1 MSMMIQSS
9 FEVGPSAGSANQ
21 SQAVSD
27 ELASGE
33 SPSFFEVLARSLLPD
48 TEAVGKKVA
57 KEPGS
62 ERKPDPQAADD
73 TVDPAALLMGM
84 NLPIVLPERKPGHA
98 IAGGAAALKDDLNAL
113 TRGGPLLPAA
123 AADRALVA
131 VNRAALVA
139 PDSDALLTGLL
150 PTAAQANLTDARVGL
165 EKAPAMLS
173 AKEMPQGELL
183 AKALAEMAPATGD
196 TKTTLPATPAIP
208 ATPATPAMPATS
220 ATSAT
225 PAAANALTAAVQT
238 LTQNLRRTSS
248 ESGQELPRGEPA
260 GNAVAA
266 KLQANPGAALGLAT
280 AADSRSTNAENE
292 AVLQQAAASKADG
305 QFAATFE
312 ALAADG
318 SKAVLPNAVA
328 GLVSASMEAAS
339 AGNPAPTTLRSHLA
353 PEVGSQGWDKAL
365 SQQMVQMGKGGQQT
379 AELQLNPP
387 GLGPLKVTL
396 NLNDHQM
403 QLTFVSNHAS
413 VRAAVEAAMPQLRAT
428 LAESGISLGNTSV
441 SAESQPQTQNAFSQ
455 GQGRAPD
462 HRAYPNRSLP
472 DSAAPMAQAVT
483 QAHRQGGG
491 LAVDTYA

>member
-9 FEVGPSAGSANQ
+9 FEVGPSAGSASQ

-113 TRGGPLLPAA
+113 TRGGPLLPAS

-196 TKTTLPATPAIP
+196 TKTTLPATPA
-208 ATPATPAMPATS
+208 
-220 ATSAT
+220 T

-238 LTQNLRRTSS
+238 LTPNLRRTSS
-248 ESGQELPRGEPA
+248 ESGPELPRGVPA
-260 GNAVAA
+260 GKAVAA
-266 KLQANPGAALGLAT
+266 KLQGDAGAALGLAT
-280 AADSRSTNAENE
+280 AADNRSINAENE
-292 AVLQQAAASKADG
+292 AVLLQAAASKADG
-305 QFAATFE
+305 QFTATFE